1 MSKCLSNTFCVTV
14 YFRFDFDIPKRPAF
28 IKYSTYWVFQA
39 LCILALVYFCIF
51 DLTHGN
57 IIFDI
62 LEMLGLLYL
71 CICTLVYMYV
81 YFGCGTWKCRIRYPW
96 TPCTIAHRGIKWIVG
111 VISFQKIYDTYN
123 HTWCQTNIAFGAWWQ
138 SNEQIKNNV
147 NLEQIS
153 FGLI

>member
-71 CICTLVYMYV
+71 CICTLVYMYILDV
-81 YFGCGTWKCRIRYPW
+81 AHGSVVLDILGLHAH
-96 TPCTIAHRGIKWIVG
+96 AHRGVKWIVG
-111 VISFQKIYDTYN
+111 VISFQKIYDTIIHGVRLTLHLGHDDKVMN
-123 HTWCQTNIAFGAWWQ
+123 
-138 SNEQIKNNV
+138 K
-147 NLEQIS
+147 
-153 FGLI
+153 

>member
-111 VISFQKIYDTYN
+111 VISFQKI
-123 HTWCQTNIAFGAWWQ
+123 
-138 SNEQIKNNV
+138 
-147 NLEQIS
+147 
-153 FGLI
+153 FGLCGLRGHKVEIRWDVTFVDGRTDGRTDDGM

>member
-111 VISFQKIYDTYN
+111 VISFQKI
-123 HTWCQTNIAFGAWWQ
+123 
-138 SNEQIKNNV
+138 
-147 NLEQIS
+147 
-153 FGLI
+153 FGLCGLRGHKVEIRWDVTIVDDGM